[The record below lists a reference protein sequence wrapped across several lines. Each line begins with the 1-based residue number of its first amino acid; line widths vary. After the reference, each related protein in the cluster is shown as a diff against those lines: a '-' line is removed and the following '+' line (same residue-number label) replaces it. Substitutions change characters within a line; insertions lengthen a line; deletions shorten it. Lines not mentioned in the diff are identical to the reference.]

1 MKLILIAPSGGGK
14 GSLADLIVRDFGI
27 PNISTGDIFR
37 KNIKEQTPLGIKA
50 EEFVAKGAWVPDEL
64 TIEMLLDRIKYSDC
78 KNGFILD
85 GFPRTLNQAKALA
98 KKVAIDAVIEL
109 DITDELVINRL
120 AGRFM
125 CKNCKYIWN
134 TRFPGFKAEACATC
148 NGELYQRD
156 DDKEEFIARRL
167 AQYREANK
175 DILDFYRKKGLLFSV
190 EIQPEFMP
198 NDTYKIVSEF
208 FKQKGFK

>member
-14 GSLADLIVRDFGI
+14 GSLADLIVKDYNI

-37 KNIKEQTPLGIKA
+37 KNIKEKTPLGLKA
-50 EEFVAKGAWVPDEL
+50 EKYVKSGAWVPDDL
-64 TIEMLLDRIKYSDC
+64 TIALILDRVQYGDC

-98 KKVAIDAVIEL
+98 EKVSMDLVIEL

-120 AGRFM
+120 AGRWM
-125 CKNCKYIWN
+125 CKTCQYIWN
-134 TRFPGFKAEACATC
+134 TRFPGFKAEACGKC
-148 NGELYQRD
+148 EGELYQRE
-156 DDKEEFIARRL
+156 DDKEEVIARRL

-175 DILDFYRKKGLLFSV
+175 DILKFYQKKGILFSV
-190 EIQPEFMP
+190 EIQPEYMP
-198 NDTYKIVSEF
+198 KDTYKIVKEYF
-208 FKQKGFK
+208 TEKGLK

>member
-14 GSLADLIVRDFGI
+14 GSLADLIVKDYSI

-37 KNIKEQTPLGIKA
+37 KNIKEQTPLGKQA
-50 EEFVAKGAWVPDEL
+50 QEYVENGKWVPDEL
-64 TIEMLLDRIKYSDC
+64 TIELILDRIQYPDC

-98 KKVAIDAVIEL
+98 EKVNIDSVVEL
-109 DITDELVINRL
+109 DITDELVIKRL
-120 AGRFM
+120 AGRWM
-125 CKNCKYIWN
+125 CKKCQYIWN
-134 TRFPGFKAEACATC
+134 TRFEGFNANACGKC

-167 AQYREANK
+167 AQYRAANK
-175 DILDFYRKKGLLFSV
+175 DILAFYRKKGVLFSV
-190 EIQPEFMP
+190 QIEPWFMP
-198 NDTYKIVSEF
+198 TDTYKIVKEHF
-208 FKQKGFK
+208 DKKRLK